1 MKNTWSG
8 RMNNFEKIKQ
18 MNLEEMAKWLEDYTR
33 TIITTLA
40 NQMLESSKPEATS
53 STEFKKLLLQEVNND
68 R

>member
-1 MKNTWSG
+1 MSDTWSG

-18 MNLEEMAKWLEDYTR
+18 MNIEEMAKWLEDYTR

-53 STEFKKLLLQEVNND
+53 SIEFKKHLLQEAE
-68 R
+68 